1 MKKSLTKIIIMT
13 FRGLIYGTAL
23 QVFFLSMLLA
33 KGSEAQNIQSVR
45 DATIS
50 IDLKDANLKECFTEI
65 EKQTDYRFSY
75 DHYLIDANIKINYK
89 SKKKSV
95 SDLLMEISKQAD
107 LKFMQVNNNINVQ
120 KLENSKENQIEIIIQ
135 GITITGRVTSSED
148 NEGLPGVNVIVKGT
162 SQGTVTD
169 VEGNFKLDVPDENT
183 VLVFSSVGFIK
194 EEVTVGNQTVIDMVL
209 TPDLTQLAELVVI
222 GYGTQER
229 VNLTGSV
236 VTVDGEKLEDAPTVN
251 ITNTLSGRLTGVVG
265 LNRTGEPGDDISTIV
280 IRGLSTLGNN
290 DALVV
295 IDGVAGREN
304 INQIDPRDIE
314 SISVLK
320 DASAAI
326 YGARAANGV
335 ILITTKRGKSG
346 KPSINFTYNYGIYKP
361 TFISE
366 HANSEEIATF
376 QNLRAAELNQPLLW
390 TDEEIR
396 KLGDGS
402 DPVRYPNTIWTDEV
416 FKKSS
421 TQSTAG

>member
-1 MKKSLTKIIIMT
+1 MT

-23 QVFFLSMLLA
+23 QVFFLSMMLA

-50 IDLKDANLKECFTEI
+50 IDLKDANLKDCFKAI

-75 DHYLIDANIKINYK
+75 DHSLIDTSIKINYK
-89 SKKKSV
+89 AKKKSV
-95 SDLLMEISKQAD
+95 SDLLLLISKNAD
-107 LKFMQVNNNINVQ
+107 LKFMQINNNINVQ
-120 KLENSKENQIEIIIQ
+120 KLENPNQESQLEVIIQ

-209 TPDLTQLAELVVI
+209 TSDLTQLAELVVI

-236 VTVDGEKLEDAPTVN
+236 VTVDGEKLEAAPTVN

-326 YGARAANGV
+326 YGARSANGV

-361 TFISE
+361 T
-366 HANSEEIATF
+366 
-376 QNLRAAELNQPLLW
+376 
-390 TDEEIR
+390 
-396 KLGDGS
+396 
-402 DPVRYPNTIWTDEV
+402 
-416 FKKSS
+416 
-421 TQSTAG
+421 